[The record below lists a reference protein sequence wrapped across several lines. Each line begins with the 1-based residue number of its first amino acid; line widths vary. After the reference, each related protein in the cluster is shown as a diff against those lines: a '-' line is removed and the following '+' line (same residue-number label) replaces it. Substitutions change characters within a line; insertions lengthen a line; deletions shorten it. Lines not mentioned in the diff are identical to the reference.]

1 MARTQTKTTRKFDV
15 AVKVGEYED
24 SEGNTKGRYENV
36 GVVLDSGDGEYML
49 LKKTFNPAGVDS
61 KGDRV
66 ILSFFEPREDDDASG
81 KPGGKASN
89 SRGSK

>member
-1 MARTQTKTTRKFDV
+1 MARTQSKTTRKYDV

-49 LKKTFNPAGVDS
+49 LKKTFNPAGVNSD
-61 KGDRV
+61 GDRV
-66 ILSFFEPREDDDASG
+66 ILSFFEPREDDE
-81 KPGGKASN
+81 KPAAKKTSN

>member
-1 MARTQTKTTRKFDV
+1 MTRSTSKTTRKYDV

-49 LKKTFNPAGVDS
+49 LKKTFNPAGVSGD
-61 KGDRV
+61 GDRV
-66 ILSFFEPREDDDASG
+66 ILSFFEPREYEAPK
-81 KPGGKASN
+81 KPAAKTPN